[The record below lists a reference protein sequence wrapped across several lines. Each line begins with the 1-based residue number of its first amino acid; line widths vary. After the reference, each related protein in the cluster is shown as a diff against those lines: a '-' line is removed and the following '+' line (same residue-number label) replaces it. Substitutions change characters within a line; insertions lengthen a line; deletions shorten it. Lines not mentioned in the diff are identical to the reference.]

1 MSSRNMMIIGLV
13 VLVVLALVAL
23 GLCGRGG
30 TTEEA
35 GKATTSPTSKAAT
48 SAPTSAATTAPKAAA
63 TTAPAGGGSAAG
75 AGELASALAS
85 FQKAEYKATYEL
97 SGIAA
102 AGGPTSITMSKLGDK
117 TRFEITAQGQSMTM
131 IQAPPK
137 SYMCQAEARSC
148 FEVPAAGGPVSNPA
162 QSAIQSIGSGANA
175 KAVAGRTIAGIAA
188 KCYEFSEQGQGS
200 GTTCVGPD
208 GQLLAVESTTPQGVF
223 KMTATKIEPK
233 PSAADF
239 EPPYPVTQLPGLPG
253 GLPGGVPG
261 GLPTPPRQ

>member
-1 MSSRNMMIIGLV
+1 MSSRNMMIIGLI

-30 TTEEA
+30 TTSET
-35 GKATTSPTSKAAT
+35 GTATATSTSKAAT
-48 SAPTSAATTAPKAAA
+48 SAPTSVATTAPKAAA
-63 TTAPAGGGSAAG
+63 TTAPSGASGAAAG
-75 AGELASALAS
+75 SGELSSALAS

-97 SGIAA
+97 SGIP
-102 AGGPTSITMSKLGDK
+102 GGPTNITMSKLGDK

-148 FEVPAAGGPVSNPA
+148 FEVPATGSPIANPA
-162 QSAIQSIGSGANA
+162 QNAIQSIGSGANA
-175 KAVAGRTIAGIAA
+175 KPAAGRTIAGIAA
-188 KCYEFSEQGQGS
+188 KCYEFTDPAQGS

-208 GQLLAVESTTPQGVF
+208 GQLLAVESTTPQGAF
-223 KMTATKIEPK
+223 KMTATKIEAK

-239 EPPYPVTQLPGLPG
+239 EPPYPVTQLPGIPG
-253 GLPGGVPG
+253 GLPGGIPG
-261 GLPTPPRQ
+261 GLPTPPRP